1 MWELLHVFH
10 ETCKK
15 RESNL
20 SLISG
25 FLGPW
30 LGQIKDT
37 ATADRFLG
45 SGLLHGSYLFPCV
58 AAPSQV
64 QSGAEISSALRF
76 HFNLLRIPFLSES
89 LVQKGVV
96 IDSLFPLLL
105 ALFLHSF

>member
-1 MWELLHVFH
+1 MGS
-10 ETCKK
+10 KK

-20 SLISG
+20 SLNSG

-37 ATADRFLG
+37 ATAGRFLG

-58 AAPSQV
+58 AARSQV
-64 QSGAEISSALRF
+64 QSGAEISALSF
-76 HFNLLRIPFLSES
+76 HFNLLKIPSLSES
-89 LVQKGVV
+89 PVQKGVV
-96 IDSLFPLLL
+96 IDRLFPLLL